1 MKLMND
7 NIKEGKGVEDKKKN
21 KIQKKLAL
29 TLSVCLLI
37 IWMILGTGTS
47 LAWFTDTSEEVT
59 NIFHFADFELEV
71 SHLHNGDWKPI
82 DGKTNIF
89 DDEALYE
96 PGYVQ
101 VVYLK
106 VENKGDRAFNFKT
119 AVSITKN
126 NTPATNVFGQQ
137 FYLQDYLKFGVVTLD
152 IDNDGNMKELENRA
166 RAKEIATM
174 KLNNYSTDVAPLE
187 PGETSYIALVV
198 CMPEEVGNVAN
209 YRGEIVPNVEL
220 GIIVKA
226 DQIKNE

>member
-37 IWMILGTGTS
+37 ISMILGTGAS

-71 SHLHNGDWKPI
+71 SHRLDNGEWALI
-82 DGKTNIF
+82 DEKTTIF

-106 VENKGDRAFNFKT
+106 VENTGDRAFNFKT
-119 AVSITKN
+119 AVSVKESTI
-126 NTPATNVFGQQ
+126 ATNVFGQD
-137 FYLQDYLKFGVVTLD
+137 FWLHEYLKFGVAIADSEDEMEQKVATRTL
-152 IDNDGNMKELENRA
+152 
-166 RAKEIATM
+166 AKEIATM
-174 KLNNYSTDVAPLE
+174 KLQNYDTKEATLK

-209 YRGEIVPNVEL
+209 YRGETVPKVEL